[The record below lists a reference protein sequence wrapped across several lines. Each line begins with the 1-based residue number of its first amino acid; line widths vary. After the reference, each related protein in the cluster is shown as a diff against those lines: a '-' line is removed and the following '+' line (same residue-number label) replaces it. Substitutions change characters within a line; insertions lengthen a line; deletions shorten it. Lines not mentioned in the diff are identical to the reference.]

1 MPRGQFDR
9 SERRAET
16 RARLLQAAAEV
27 YALRGFGG
35 ATLDQV
41 AAQAHLTKGALYDHF
56 GSKENLLTALIEE
69 YLAGAIAEQLTLFD
83 GDRASSERP
92 LAGSENWMAHLHE
105 RPERFRLFVELWTLA
120 QRDQQLRLRLAGA
133 LRELHATFTSF
144 ASTSAAEGGVQP
156 PPGAAE
162 QFANVTLGLGVGLAM
177 LKLTDPDTVPDA
189 LLGNVL
195 SMLVRTLESEPEAR
209 TLLAGRSQTPTK
221 KTGKRGP
228 RRPTHGEGTS
238 K

>member
-1 MPRGQFDR
+1 MEVCVKLMPRGHFDR
-9 SERRAET
+9 SARKAET

-35 ATLDQV
+35 ATLDEV
-41 AAQAHLTKGALYDHF
+41 AAQARLTKGAVYDHF
-56 GSKENLLTALIEE
+56 GSKENLLTALMEE

-83 GDRASSERP
+83 GDRATWERP
-92 LAGSENWMAHLHE
+92 LAGSETWMARLHE
-105 RPERFRLFVELWTLA
+105 SPDRFRLFVELWTLA
-120 QRDQQLRLRLAGA
+120 QRDEQLRVRLAGA

-144 ASTSAAEGGVQP
+144 ASASAGEGGVLP

-177 LKLTDPDTVPDA
+177 LKLTNPDTVPDA

-195 SMLVRTLESEPEAR
+195 SMLVRTLESNPEAR
-209 TLLAGRSQTPTK
+209 ALLASGSQ
-221 KTGKRGP
+221 
-228 RRPTHGEGTS
+228 
-238 K
+238 

>member
-1 MPRGQFDR
+1 LLVCVKPMPRGHFDR
-9 SERRAET
+9 SARKAET

-41 AAQAHLTKGALYDHF
+41 AAHARLTKGAVYDHF
-56 GSKENLLTALIEE
+56 GSKENLLSALVEE
-69 YLAGAIAEQLTLFD
+69 HLAGAVAEQLALFD
-83 GDRASSERP
+83 PERATSERP
-92 LAGSENWMAHLHE
+92 LAGSENWMARLHE
-105 RPERFRLFVELWTLA
+105 RPDRFRLFVELWTLA
-120 QRDQQLRLRLAGA
+120 QRDEQLRVRLARA

-144 ASTSAAEGGVQP
+144 ASTSAAEGGVQA

-195 SMLVRTLESEPEAR
+195 SMLIQALESDPGAR
-209 TLLAGRSQTPTK
+209 ALLASGSP
-221 KTGKRGP
+221 
-228 RRPTHGEGTS
+228 
-238 K
+238 

>member
-1 MPRGQFDR
+1 MPRGHFDR
-9 SERRAET
+9 SARRAET

-35 ATLDQV
+35 ATLDEV
-41 AAQAHLTKGALYDHF
+41 AARAHLTKGAVYDHF
-56 GSKENLLTALIEE
+56 GSKENLLTALMEE

-83 GDRASSERP
+83 DDRATSERP
-92 LAGSENWMAHLHE
+92 LAGSETWMVRLHE
-105 RPERFRLFVELWTLA
+105 RPDRFRLFVELWTLA
-120 QRDQQLRLRLAGA
+120 QRDEQLRLRLATA
-133 LRELHATFTSF
+133 LRELHATFTGF
-144 ASTSAAEGGVQP
+144 AAASAAEGGVQP

-195 SMLVRTLESEPEAR
+195 SMLIRTLESNPEAR
-209 TLLAGRSQTPTK
+209 ALLASASR
-221 KTGKRGP
+221 
-228 RRPTHGEGTS
+228 
-238 K
+238 

>member
-1 MPRGQFDR
+1 MPRGHFDR
-9 SERRAET
+9 SARKAET

-35 ATLDQV
+35 ATLDEV
-41 AAQAHLTKGALYDHF
+41 AAQAHLTKGAVYDHF
-56 GSKENLLTALIEE
+56 GSKENLLTALMEE

-83 GDRASSERP
+83 GDRATWERP
-92 LAGSENWMAHLHE
+92 LAGSDNWMAGLQE
-105 RPERFRLFVELWTLA
+105 SPDRFRLFVELWTLA
-120 QRDQQLRLRLAGA
+120 QRDEQLRVRLAGA
-133 LRELHATFTSF
+133 LRELHATVTSF

-195 SMLVRTLESEPEAR
+195 SMLIRTLESDPEAR
-209 TLLAGRSQTPTK
+209 VLLASGSQ
-221 KTGKRGP
+221 
-228 RRPTHGEGTS
+228 
-238 K
+238 